1 MDVIVSSAVEE
12 ICSQGQ
18 NGLTLRNLWSRLEP
32 SLSAS
37 GLDLSNGVKTAVW
50 TQLLSIP
57 SLQFDAGKVTY
68 DAKDPSIQSFENA
81 ERLNVKVM
89 GKEYL
94 RDNFV
99 GLYNVRSASSN
110 MSAHQRRVLERLA
123 IARYALCRLDLAYS
137 AVFICGACIC
147 DYEFWC
153 LFMRCYV
160 YVSWDS
166 FMDIYDQTFV
176 VIFRSIH

>member
-12 ICSQGQ
+12 ICSQGL
-18 NGLTLRNLWSRLEP
+18 NGLALRNLWPRLEP

-50 TQLLSIP
+50 TQLLRVP
-57 SLQFDAGKVTY
+57 SLQFETGKVTY
-68 DAKDPSIQSFENA
+68 DAKDPSIQSFEDA
-81 ERLNVKVM
+81 ERLNLKVVA
-89 GKEYL
+89 KEHL

-123 IARYALCRLDLAYS
+123 IARYATSRLAVSYS
-137 AVFICGACIC
+137 AVCI
-147 DYEFWC
+147 
-153 LFMRCYV
+153 
-160 YVSWDS
+160 
-166 FMDIYDQTFV
+166 
-176 VIFRSIH
+176 